1 MKINFEDNV
10 FLKKHI
16 NSILNFYNR
25 NAFDSQGGFFHRF
38 LDDGKIL
45 DKDSRHLVSS
55 TRFVFNYVNAFLMTK
70 NYKYLNWAQHGI
82 DYLISAHK
90 NKDTNHYYWQ
100 ISKEKIIDSRAMTY
114 GHAFVMLAG
123 ASAMRVGLKDG
134 NNLLRD
140 MWNFLNQYFWE
151 EDFNAYADERDAS
164 LKLLNSYRG
173 QNANMHSVE
182 ALLASFEATKNERF
196 LERCEIIANQ
206 FVINLAEKSG
216 GQIWEHYT
224 SDWKIDWEYN
234 KLKPDDTFKP
244 WGFQPG
250 HQVEWAKLL
259 LQIDE
264 YMPKSWHKEKA
275 IYLFDRA
282 IKMGMDKKYGGIF
295 YGYSPEGKVTNEN
308 KYFWVQAEAIAA
320 AWRLYKVT
328 NDEKYYNYYNLL
340 WKWCWDHFIDHK
352 FGGWYC
358 ILNRKGEKITNE
370 KSPLG
375 KTDYHTMGA
384 CWDII
389 KINNNS

>member
-134 NNLLRD
+134 NNLFMD

-182 ALLASFEATKNERF
+182 ALLASFEATKDERF

-224 SDWKIDWEYN
+224 SDCKIDWGYN
-234 KLKPDDTFKP
+234 KLKPDRTFKP
-244 WGFQPG
+244 W
-250 HQVEWAKLL
+250 
-259 LQIDE
+259 
-264 YMPKSWHKEKA
+264 
-275 IYLFDRA
+275 
-282 IKMGMDKKYGGIF
+282 
-295 YGYSPEGKVTNEN
+295 
-308 KYFWVQAEAIAA
+308 
-320 AWRLYKVT
+320 
-328 NDEKYYNYYNLL
+328 
-340 WKWCWDHFIDHK
+340 
-352 FGGWYC
+352 
-358 ILNRKGEKITNE
+358 
-370 KSPLG
+370 
-375 KTDYHTMGA
+375 
-384 CWDII
+384 
-389 KINNNS
+389 